1 MFRLYCDLCNTEI
14 TPADRRSFPMVK
26 LTIEEMKYLGESK
39 DSREFLA
46 DEECVD
52 HKAYLCS
59 GCASR
64 LRQFMNLDIST
75 GYTFKGE

>member
-1 MFRLYCDLCNTEI
+1 MFRLYCDLCNAEI
-14 TPADRRSFPMVK
+14 SPVHKFPMVK

-39 DSREFLA
+39 NGREFLA
-46 DEECVD
+46 DEECVN

-75 GYTFKGE
+75 GYNFKGE

>member
-14 TPADRRSFPMVK
+14 SPVHKFPMAK

-39 DSREFLA
+39 NGREFLT
-46 DEECVD
+46 DCECVD

-59 GCASR
+59 GCAAR
-64 LRQFMNLDIST
+64 LKQFMNLEVST

>member
-1 MFRLYCDLCNTEI
+1 MFRLYCDLCNAEI
-14 TPADRRSFPMVK
+14 TPAHKFPMVK
-26 LTIEEMKYLGESK
+26 LTIEEAKYMGSLSNGCN
-39 DSREFLA
+39 REFLI
-46 DEECVD
+46 DTDCVD